1 MSRKKRRS
9 KLELFQ
15 RNAAGEYIYTG
26 GHMRYADAHKTR
38 RRMLAELWASG
49 ALGTLCFLAGGFLPV
64 PGFTGCFYVLGPY
77 VAALI
82 AAAGSLWTLGELTG
96 AGDPIRQ
103 YAYDATVLRLPVW
116 SMIAGIA
123 GGLCLLGE
131 GLYLIRN
138 GGGLGTAAAFLALEA
153 AGTMAMLLFRG
164 VICRSRW
171 QEN

>member
-26 GHMRYADAHKTR
+26 GHMRYADAKKPR
-38 RRMLAELWASG
+38 RRMLAELWAMG
-49 ALGTLCFLAGGFLPV
+49 LLGTLCFLAGGFLPV

-103 YAYDATVLRLPVW
+103 YVYDATVLRLPVW
-116 SMIAGIA
+116 ALIAGIT
-123 GGLCLLGE
+123 GGMCVLGE
-131 GLYLIRN
+131 GLYLIKN
-138 GGGLGTAAAFLALEA
+138 GGGLGIAAAFLVLEA
-153 AGTMAMLLFRG
+153 VGTTAMLLFRSTIRRG
-164 VICRSRW
+164 KW
-171 QEN
+171 TEN

>member
-1 MSRKKRRS
+1 M
-9 KLELFQ
+9 
-15 RNAAGEYIYTG
+15 
-26 GHMRYADAHKTR
+26 
-38 RRMLAELWASG
+38 
-49 ALGTLCFLAGGFLPV
+49 
-64 PGFTGCFYVLGPY
+64 LGPY

-116 SMIAGIA
+116 SLIAGIA

-164 VICRSRW
+164 VIRRSRW

>member
-1 MSRKKRRS
+1 
-9 KLELFQ
+9 
-15 RNAAGEYIYTG
+15 
-26 GHMRYADAHKTR
+26 MRYADAHKTR

-103 YAYDATVLRLPVW
+103 YAYDATVPRLPVW
-116 SMIAGIA
+116 SLIAGIA

-153 AGTMAMLLFRG
+153 AGTAAMLLFRG
-164 VICRSRW
+164 VIRRSRW
-171 QEN
+171 REN